1 MNQKT
6 RRTSTNVIK
15 VDACPMW
22 SGHNSLFSA
31 TAQYHSW
38 PIPAGQLWRQWCFW
52 LLQILQSAFSE
63 QFHPNAPEVFML
75 PLLRGNTLSHLCSLP
90 FTFYLTTPS
99 ESLRA
104 MICLVGEFS
113 CSKETRKYTWALSS
127 MTHLKAAV
135 PAQHNSWSRIHFACA
150 VRGFRAALL

>member
-1 MNQKT
+1 MLLRWMHAQCEVDIIPFSVPLHNITAGPYLQASFEGSDASDFYK
-6 RRTSTNVIK
+6 SCK
-15 VDACPMW
+15 VP
-22 SGHNSLFSA
+22 SLSSF
-31 TAQYHSW
+31 
-38 PIPAGQLWRQWCFW
+38 
-52 LLQILQSAFSE
+52 ILMPLRYSCYQ
-63 QFHPNAPEVFML
+63 
-75 PLLRGNTLSHLCSLP
+75 LLRGNTLSHLCSLP